1 MIPSSSA
8 AKVPAVSI
16 ASGISA
22 SRVFLRYH
30 HTSDVLAGAAIGVAS
45 GLLLRR
51 LVKWS

>member
-1 MIPSSSA
+1 
-8 AKVPAVSI
+8 
-16 ASGISA
+16 
-22 SRVFLRYH
+22 VFLRYH